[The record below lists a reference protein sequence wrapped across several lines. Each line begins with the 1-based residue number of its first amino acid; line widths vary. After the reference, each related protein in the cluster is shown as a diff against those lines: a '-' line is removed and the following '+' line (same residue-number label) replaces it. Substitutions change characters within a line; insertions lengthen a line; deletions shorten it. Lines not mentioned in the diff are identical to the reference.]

1 MLIISERV
9 GNNSSPLPEKHPRP
23 TQMVYILVLSD
34 SICVVLYTK
43 NVVYLIKFL
52 SIQLFSDTKMC
63 SHGKKD
69 DPSDDTHMMLEE
81 VLY

>member
-34 SICVVLYTK
+34 TVVSHVVLYTK

-69 DPSDDTHMMLEE
+69 DPSAHMMLEE